1 VQLHYTTRAHSHVV
15 SRAQANALKHAEHIL
30 GENLR
35 DAALKEKI
43 AATKQQQQQQLQQQ
57 LQQQQQPKRIPV
69 DAELQRR
76 RRQEDFVAV
85 GKPNVLKYL
94 QEEVNG
100 RTNGYSTVIRMI
112 SISLIAWSSMLGV
125 LVLCPHCCRP
135 V

>member
-1 VQLHYTTRAHSHVV
+1 V

-35 DAALKEKI
+35 DAALKEKV
-43 AATKQQQQQQLQQQ
+43 AAIKQQQQQQQ
-57 LQQQQQPKRIPV
+57 LPKRIPV

-76 RRQEDFVAV
+76 RRQEDFLTV

-100 RTNGYSTVIRMI
+100 RCSRLSNGYTTACYKFTSSFRM
-112 SISLIAWSSMLGV
+112 
-125 LVLCPHCCRP
+125 
-135 V
+135 